1 MRADGAVCPSY
12 QSFDN
17 NKNRKHY
24 VLILFIIH
32 PPFRRAA
39 LLSTRVALPISMSSK
54 NDALDGHPKYERIRG
69 LGKGQFGNVQLC
81 RRKADG
87 REVAIKLLALD
98 AFFHEDNVQKE
109 ILNHRLLVHNHIVE
123 FYEVFVFKSHLC
135 IVMEF
140 CKCVLQRV

>member
-1 MRADGAVCPSY
+1 
-12 QSFDN
+12 
-17 NKNRKHY
+17 
-24 VLILFIIH
+24 
-32 PPFRRAA
+32 
-39 LLSTRVALPISMSSK
+39 MSSK

-123 FYEVFVFKSHLC
+123 FYEVFVFKHHLC
-135 IVMEF
+135 IVMEY
-140 CKCVLQRV
+140 CKYVNSVELAKHMIVPTAAAACMIT